1 MVSFSVLEGNA
12 LKLPPGEDDALWEGA
27 PARELPLRASWLPLA
42 DLRNPGLPGEMGL
55 AVVDNE
61 ALESGR
67 SIPLPPGVLG
77 LAGLKGST
85 GVAPRPNGLK
95 GLFGLFGEEPPE
107 ESRWWCLWT
116 CALAAL
122 WASDGME

>member
-1 MVSFSVLEGNA
+1 MPA
-12 LKLPPGEDDALWEGA
+12 GEDDALWEGA

-77 LAGLKGST
+77 LATSWT
-85 GVAPRPNGLK
+85 GVAPRPNGLI
-95 GLFGLFGEEPPE
+95 GLVGEEPPE
-107 ESRWWCLWT
+107 ESRWWCLWG
-116 CALAAL
+116 CALAN